1 MHADGSGVQ
10 GDGTGQMAEV
20 PSVATQGLPVGLEL
34 ASMPGFGSAVVR
46 NEGLGDAGEE
56 RRHWTDV
63 MMDER
68 MESSDTE
75 IAEPHTL
82 PLYKRP
88 FKCVE
93 RTHDEC
99 GLGGTVQC
107 TCTPPPRNRC
117 SDGQYV
123 LLSSENKV
131 KGSTRLR
138 TLMSTVPEW
147 QSRKEHDRLMRYLT
161 KLQERYNTGTV
172 ERTGIEATIS
182 VLKSHLIRVASKGA
196 LFEMCRAWG
205 IKSCIWQHKDGAR
218 REAQEINKRGAQEIN
233 KRGAQGAY
241 VGAGTSAP
249 GWRSTSELSLS
260 TISTFETSKDV
271 ILRYS
276 DGSDSEVLSGR
287 DSHCSAPSPESV
299 PVTSL
304 NIYGDVADSLRAEDV
319 GKMFLHHPNIKLD
332 MILSFDVIHTSRL
345 LDFVKAGSKI
355 PEAQIDM
362 VLRLYGKMM
371 CQRQPPEIL
380 MTSYFGGRP
389 PKKLPKHWRSLL
401 LAAWNRRFSVP
412 RLHKLQSEN
421 QLTQVDILIDWYIR
435 RDATWNARDFC
446 VAVKDHILNV
456 RMRMSALCADIEL
469 VMEEIQRGV
478 LWVEDDKVVEDM
490 AYQLGTTCTY
500 LLNTWRWVLKN
511 IEDWQGSSE
520 EAPSASY
527 ACLICMRTVLLKEI
541 GVHANLFSNLD
552 IVQEHA
558 HLLEVEEETE
568 VVHRNVVALS

>member
-1 MHADGSGVQ
+1 MHPSVAGVPVHADGAGVQ
-10 GDGTGQMAEV
+10 GDGTGQMVEV
-20 PSVATQGLPVGLEL
+20 QSVATHGQPVGLEL
-34 ASMPGFGSAVVR
+34 ASMPGPCSALAR

-56 RRHWTDV
+56 RKHWTHV
-63 MMDER
+63 MMDEKT
-68 MESSDTE
+68 ELIDEE
-75 IAEPHTL
+75 IAEPQTL

-88 FKCVE
+88 FRCVE
-93 RTHDEC
+93 RKHDEC

-117 SDGQYV
+117 SDVQYV

-161 KLQERYNTGTV
+161 KLQERYSTGTV

-205 IKSCIWQHKDGAR
+205 IKSCIWQHKDGA
-218 REAQEINKRGAQEIN
+218 KRGAQEIN

-241 VGAGTSAP
+241 AGTCAP
-249 GWRSTSELSLS
+249 VWRSTSELSMS
-260 TISTFETSKDV
+260 TISTFETGKDV
-271 ILRYS
+271 ILRCS

-287 DSHCSAPSPESV
+287 DSHCSALSSESV
-299 PVTSL
+299 PMTSL
-304 NIYGDVADSLRAEDV
+304 NIYGDVANSLRAEDV
-319 GKMFLHHPNIKLD
+319 GKIFLHHPNIKLD
-332 MILSFDVIHTSRL
+332 MILSFDAIHTSRL

-421 QLTQVDILIDWYIR
+421 QLSQVDILIDWYIR
-435 RDATWNARDFC
+435 HDATWSERSFC
-446 VAVKDHILNV
+446 MAVKDHILNV
-456 RMRMSALCADIEL
+456 RTRMSALCADIEL

-478 LWVEDDKVVEDM
+478 LWVEGDKVVEDM
-490 AYQLGTTCTY
+490 AYQLGATCTY

-541 GVHANLFSNLD
+541 GVHANLFLNLD

-558 HLLEVEEETE
+558 HLLEVAEETD
-568 VVHRNVVALS
+568 VIHRAVVALS